1 MNIFINNN
9 RGNTMRKLLVSVMM
23 VMLVIINGLVSV
35 KFIEKNKHTMKE
47 MLDVV
52 VQERDELKL
61 QLKEY
66 EQNGIEVDVTMYHP
80 VTQQTDATPDIL
92 ADGTRIKIT
101 KASEYKFIAVSR
113 NLLKRWGGA
122 LNFGDFVLL
131 RGTKNGAKDGVY
143 QVRDVMNARF
153 VNRIDVL
160 ESPGAPPYKFTDA
173 NIVKLDWVS
182 TNK

>member
-1 MNIFINNN
+1 MNIFISNN

-52 VQERDELKL
+52 EKERDELKL
-61 QLKEY
+61 QLRKY

-101 KASEYKFIAVSR
+101 KAIKHYSDDCSY
-113 NLLKRWGGA
+113 N
-122 LNFGDFVLL
+122 
-131 RGTKNGAKDGVY
+131 
-143 QVRDVMNARF
+143 
-153 VNRIDVL
+153 
-160 ESPGAPPYKFTDA
+160 
-173 NIVKLDWVS
+173 
-182 TNK
+182 